1 MKMVKSLLLGTA
13 AGFVAVA
20 GAQAADM
27 PVKAAVQYVKIC
39 NLYGDGFYY
48 IPGTNI
54 CLKLG
59 GYVRAQFYYNYGQ
72 NATATPFFSPNFTN
86 NLGPYNLNGNTPAV
100 GPGGGVGVFTQRTR
114 AVITVDTREQTD
126 YGVLRTYF
134 LIGHTGDSPNPEALY
149 ANRGFIQFAG
159 FTFGLAQSFYD
170 FFSAPAISYFAT
182 ETEDTGDGGWRVAAY
197 TANFGNGI
205 TSTVSLEEPRRLG
218 VTNVGVAGQITGA
231 FAGNSS
237 STVQGTFNNPF
248 VVGGIIPN
256 DTGAIR
262 NPDLVYN
269 WRIDQ
274 KWGAIMVGGA
284 LHEVDSG
291 YYGSNV
297 SSAGT
302 GLTSCAPG
310 GFLANTG
317 VAATGTGVPGGVSL
331 LGSEPCGH
339 PANKLGWVVT
349 GGLRLNVPGGSYLQV
364 QGGYTEGAPRYID
377 HTQTVLG
384 SAAKFGVGNSLGVG
398 PLMDG
403 IFGPGT
409 ETELTKSWGIYA
421 SWEQVWNPKW
431 KTSLYGGWT
440 AVEYNANATQLIAAA
455 TCGSPTTGGF
465 IAGAGSANLGAVTT
479 AAASALNSMASGTL
493 ANMTNC
499 SPNWQK
505 GYIGSRT
512 QWNITSQFYM
522 GVDIVY
528 TKLYTAF
535 SGLATYRTN
544 TSRPSGI
551 YSIENQDNVGVTFRV
566 HRDFVL

>member
-1 MKMVKSLLLGTA
+1 MRSALSR
-13 AGFVAVA
+13 FS
-20 GAQAADM
+20 
-27 PVKAAVQYVKIC
+27 QYVKIC

-59 GYVRAQFYYNYGQ
+59 GYVRAQFYGFYGQ
-72 NATATPFFSPNFTN
+72 NATATPFWTPNFTW
-86 NLGPYNLNGNTPAV
+86 NLAPFNLNGTAPAV
-100 GPGGGVGVFTQRTR
+100 GPGGASDFTMRTR
-114 AVITVDTREQTD
+114 SVVTIDTREQTD

-134 LIGHTGDSPNPEALY
+134 LFGHTGDSPNAEGLY
-149 ANRGFIQFAG
+149 ANRGFIQWAG

-170 FFSAPAISYFAT
+170 FFSAPAVSYFAFNS
-182 ETEDTGDGGWRVAAY
+182 EDTGDGGWRVAAY

-205 TSTVSLEEPRRLG
+205 TSTVSLEEPRRTG
-218 VTNVGVAGQITGA
+218 ITNVGVAGQITGA
-231 FAGNSS
+231 FAANSS

-248 VVGGIIPN
+248 LVGAIASN
-256 DTGAIR
+256 DNGTIR

-269 WRIDQ
+269 WRLDQ
-274 KWGAIMVGGA
+274 KWGALMVGGA

-291 YYGSNV
+291 YYGANASLA
-297 SSAGT
+297 SS
-302 GLTSCAPG
+302 GLTTCAPG
-310 GFLANTG
+310 GFLATSG
-317 VAATGTGVPGGVSL
+317 GPPAGSAGGTGVPGGATL
-331 LGSEPCGH
+331 TGSEPCGH

-349 GGLRLNVPGGSYLQV
+349 GGLRFNVPGGSYLQV
-364 QGGYTEGAPRYID
+364 QGGYTEGALRYIS
-377 HTQTVLG
+377 HTQWPLG
-384 SAAKFGVGNSLGVG
+384 SAAKFGIGNSLGVG
-398 PLMDG
+398 PIMDG

-409 ETELTKSWGIYA
+409 ETELTKAWGIYG

-431 KTSLYGGWT
+431 KTSLYGGYT

-465 IAGAGSANLGAVTT
+465 LAGGGSATLGTVT
-479 AAASALNSMASGTL
+479 AAAATSINSMSAGSL

-499 SPNWQK
+499 SPNWQM
-505 GYIGSRT
+505 GYVGTRT
-512 QWNITSQFYM
+512 QWNVTSQFYM
-522 GVDIVY
+522 GVDIIY

-535 SGLATYRTN
+535 SGLAVYRSN
-544 TSRPSGI
+544 TSKPSGV